1 MKESKTFNQYMEERR
16 MKPHKREATPYDL
29 QEFYENNGDIFIF
42 NDGKCSYV
50 GKEAVDIR

>member
-1 MKESKTFNQYMEERR
+1 MEERR